1 MCRDVKIFKIN
12 ILHLYLLSRH
22 DYESAGTD
30 FFSFF
35 QVLHF
40 RFDIWTFYCYRKT
53 HHYLVIVYLFGSLPI
68 LLINKRLFLM
78 AKLEILDFEALETFT
93 VKLSLHSNILLLYVK
108 QQSKHTKWIQGAVWS
123 MVGKKHF
130 VYDSSQGNIV
140 YIYISLTCSL

>member
-1 MCRDVKIFKIN
+1 
-12 ILHLYLLSRH
+12 
-22 DYESAGTD
+22 
-30 FFSFF
+30 
-35 QVLHF
+35 
-40 RFDIWTFYCYRKT
+40 
-53 HHYLVIVYLFGSLPI
+53 
-68 LLINKRLFLM
+68 M